1 MVAHSVKNL
10 EQCRRHRFDSWIGK
24 MTFFRKLQPTPV
36 FLPGKSYEQRRLA
49 GYSSWHCK
57 IIRHD
62 LATKPPP
69 VSEVVST
76 KPTEQPEGQIKI
88 PLTDEWMLYRRAVSQ
103 KTVLGSELWLSQS
116 LLWRQLKMELFQ
128 EHFEF
133 SHIFLFPSLNVGYL
147 CHLSSYR
154 MEHSLK

>member
-10 EQCRRHRFDSWIGK
+10 EQCRNSFDSWVGK
-24 MTFFRKLQPTPV
+24 MPFSRKWQPTPV
-36 FLPGKSYEQRRLA
+36 FLPGKSYDQRRLA
-49 GYSSWHCK
+49 GYSPRQCK
-57 IIRHD
+57 IVGHD

-69 VSEVVST
+69 VREVSSKKST
-76 KPTEQPEGQIKI
+76 EHPEGQIRI
-88 PLTDEWMLYRRAVSQ
+88 PLTDEWMLYRRVVSQ
-103 KTVLGSELWLSQS
+103 KTVLGSELWLSQCI
-116 LLWRQLKMELFQ
+116 LWRQLKIELFQ

-147 CHLSSYR
+147 CPLSSYR